1 MPGKVFLDILDLARE
16 QHGFVR
22 TADLRDLGIDP
33 KRLVDYAARGQAE
46 HLGYGLYRLLLVPPS
61 RWDEFM
67 RAAMWPDGRGTL
79 SHETAL
85 DLHGL
90 CDVNPN
96 HIDITVPTTYRTHR
110 AVPSTYRLH
119 ARELPDDAVTY
130 LEGVPLVKPAR
141 AIADGIE
148 AGLRPSL
155 LDQAIATAQDQALIT
170 TAAADELRAQR
181 DQRSH
186 VA

>member
-1 MPGKVFLDILDLARE
+1 MPGKIFLDILDIAQE

-22 TADLRDLGIDP
+22 SADLRDRGISP
-33 KRLVDYAARGQAE
+33 KRLADYAARGQAE

-61 RWDEFM
+61 QWDEFM
-67 RAAMWPDGRGTL
+67 KATIWPDGRGVL

-96 HIDITVPTTYRTHR
+96 HIDITVPETYRTHR
-110 AVPSTYRLH
+110 AVPKAYRLH
-119 ARELPDDAVTY
+119 ARTLPNDGLTY
-130 LEGVPLVKPAR
+130 LEGVPIVRPAR

-155 LDQAIATAQDQALIT
+155 LDQAIETAQSQALIT
-170 TAAADELRAQR
+170 TAAADELRASR
-181 DQRSH
+181 DQRAH
-186 VA
+186 IA

>member
-1 MPGKVFLDILDLARE
+1 MPGKVFIEILDLARE
-16 QHGFVR
+16 QHGYVR
-22 TADLRDLGIDP
+22 TADLRELGISP
-33 KRLVDYAARGQAE
+33 KRLGDYAARGQAE

-67 RAAMWPDGRGTL
+67 KATIWPDGRGTL

-96 HIDITVPTTYRTHR
+96 HIDVTVPKTYRTHR
-110 AVPSTYRLH
+110 AVPSSYRLH
-119 ARELPDDAVTY
+119 SREIPSDDVTY
-130 LEGVPLVKPAR
+130 LEGVPIVRPAR

-148 AGLRPSL
+148 SGLRPSL

-170 TAAADELRAQR
+170 TAVAEELRARR
-181 DQRSH
+181 DQKGR

>member
-1 MPGKVFLDILDLARE
+1 MYVVPGRVFLDILDLARE

-22 TADLRDLGIDP
+22 TADLRDLGINP

-67 RAAMWPDGRGTL
+67 RATIWPDGRGTL

-96 HIDITVPTTYRTHR
+96 HIDVTVPTTYRTHR
-110 AVPSTYRLH
+110 AVPTPYRLH

-130 LEGVPLVKPAR
+130 LEGVPIVKPVR

-170 TAAADELRAQR
+170 TAAADELRARR
-181 DQRSH
+181 DQ
-186 VA
+186 

>member
-1 MPGKVFLDILDLARE
+1 MPGRVFLEILDLARE

-22 TADLRDLGIDP
+22 TADLRDLGISP

-46 HLGYGLYRLLLVPPS
+46 HLGYGLYRLVLVPPS

-67 RAAMWPDGRGTL
+67 KATIWPDGRGVL

-96 HIDITVPTTYRTHR
+96 HIDITIPETYRTHR
-110 AVPSTYRLH
+110 AVPKPYRLH
-119 ARELPDDAVTY
+119 ARALPNDDLTY
-130 LEGVPLVKPAR
+130 LEGVPIVRPAR
-141 AIADGIE
+141 AITDGIE

-155 LDQAIATAQDQALIT
+155 LDQAVETAQSQALIT
-170 TAAADELRAQR
+170 TAAADELRARRNQPA
-181 DQRSH
+181 H